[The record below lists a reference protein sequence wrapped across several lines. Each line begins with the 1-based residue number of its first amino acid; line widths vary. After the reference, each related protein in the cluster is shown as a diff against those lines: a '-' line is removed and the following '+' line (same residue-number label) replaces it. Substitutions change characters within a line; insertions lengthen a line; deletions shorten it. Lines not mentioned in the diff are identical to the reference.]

1 MKERIEKVLEEEVRP
16 KLAMHGGN
24 VELIGVTDEGVVKV
38 RLTGGCAGC
47 PAAQMT
53 VVDVVEKTIKS
64 KVPEVKKVEAV

>member
-1 MKERIEKVLEEEVRP
+1 MKERIEEALKEVREM
-16 KLAMHGGN
+16 LAMHGGN
-24 VELIGVTDEGVVKV
+24 VELIGVTAEGVVKV

-64 KVPEVKKVEAV
+64 RVPEVKKVEAV